1 MTRKATSGDFDFIYH
16 LYMHPDVNPFLLYEL
31 MDAESFRPVFNELQE
46 AGLLYI
52 FETDQMQVGMF
63 KLVPLK
69 HRNSHIVYLGGL
81 AIHPSFSG
89 KGFGQKMMEEIILL
103 VGEMKFLRM
112 ELSTSV
118 NNFKAIRLYEKC
130 GFLKEGVLKKFS
142 FFKNE
147 DMFIDEVIMAY
158 LY

>member
-1 MTRKATSGDFDFIYH
+1 MTRKATPDDFGFIYN
-16 LYMHPDVNPFLLYEL
+16 LYMHPDVNPFLLYEE
-31 MDAESFRPVFNELQE
+31 MDAESFRPIFGELQE
-46 AGLLYI
+46 AGFLYI
-52 FETDQMQVGMF
+52 FESDQKPVGMF

-81 AIHPSFSG
+81 AIHPLFSG
-89 KGFGQKMMEEIILL
+89 KGLGQKMIEEIILL
-103 VGEMKFLRM
+103 GGEMKFLRM

-118 NNFKAIRLYEKC
+118 NNFKAISLYEKC

-142 FFKNE
+142 FFKKE
-147 DMFIDEVIMAY
+147 HMFIDEVLMAY